1 MPSGQHIQ
9 YVSDPD
15 SLQRVTD
22 EVLRSPFVS
31 VDTESNGF
39 FRYPER
45 VCLVQLAT
53 DSGCYLVDPL
63 AVHTPDALGLIL
75 RDPSIRKILHSGD
88 NDIRTLDKEWGLR
101 IVNLYDTSIGARFL
115 GLEKLGLGNIA
126 EEVIG
131 LKLAKH
137 KRLQRAD
144 WGIRPLSDEAL
155 AYAASDVLHLKRLM
169 DELVRRTDALGRS
182 QWVEEECRRIQDIRY
197 SPPDPPEKSFIS
209 IKGSSALDGRGLA
222 ILRELAL
229 FRESAALKIG
239 RPTFRV
245 MPDRALVAI
254 AQDPKVDLRSVSGI
268 GTYGVRRY
276 GRSIAR
282 AVARGKAARPVER
295 RDFRKPSPP
304 RLTHEQMDNL
314 KQLKAWRSAHAKRL
328 SLDQSLIWPADS
340 LDRLARAPSTL
351 DHELT
356 SPDVRLW
363 QTSHFSDSLR
373 HTTKRLHPTG

>member
-1 MPSGQHIQ
+1 MTPSPTA
-9 YVSDPD
+9 SSATPNA
-15 SLQRVTD
+15 SASSSSPPTPAATSSTP
-22 EVLRSPFVS
+22 SPF
-31 VDTESNGF
+31 D
-39 FRYPER
+39 
-45 VCLVQLAT
+45 
-53 DSGCYLVDPL
+53 
-63 AVHTPDALGLIL
+63 TPDALGLIL

-126 EEVIG
+126 EEIIG

-155 AYAASDVLHLKRLM
+155 EYAASDVLHLKRLM

-268 GTYGVRRY
+268 GDLRCA
-276 GRSIAR
+276 S
-282 AVARGKAARPVER
+282 
-295 RDFRKPSPP
+295 
-304 RLTHEQMDNL
+304 
-314 KQLKAWRSAHAKRL
+314 
-328 SLDQSLIWPADS
+328 
-340 LDRLARAPSTL
+340 
-351 DHELT
+351 
-356 SPDVRLW
+356 LW
-363 QTSHFSDSLR
+363 QVHRQGRGPGQGRADPSNAGTSANPPPQDSPTSR
-373 HTTKRLHPTG
+373 WTT